1 MPWLMFALA
10 VGCFTVAF
18 RTHSMALA
26 AITLIAALGLML
38 AGALAL
44 VSARIAVNARGE
56 SEMMSAEEIRLI
68 AESVRRK
75 REQEGAAV
83 APGAVAAGPGKSSSS
98 REAKPDPDLGEVGGG
113 D

>member
-44 VSARIAVNARGE
+44 VSARIALSARGE
-56 SEMMSAEEIRLI
+56 SEMMSAAEMRLI
-68 AESVRRK
+68 AESMRRK
-75 REQEGAAV
+75 REQE
-83 APGAVAAGPGKSSSS
+83 AAGKSASTGRSGAE
-98 REAKPDPDLGEVGGG
+98 REPLADPDLSVDGGS